1 LVEAA
6 ITPRTKAIVPVH
18 YAGVACDMQALTD
31 VASRHGLAL
40 IEDAAQGAMATW
52 DDRPLG
58 TIGDLGALSFH
69 ETKNIT
75 CGEGGAL
82 LVNRA
87 AHLERAEVLR
97 EKGTNRSRF
106 MRGQVD
112 KYTWIDQGSSYG
124 LSDINAAFLWAQLE
138 HATQITDLRLNVWRR
153 YHEAFAALED
163 KGVVRRPVVP
173 GRCRHNAHMYYLLL
187 ANAEARDAFLEA
199 ARGDGVDC
207 VFHYVPLHSSP
218 AGLRYA
224 RSAAPLPITE
234 DLSAR
239 LVRLPIWAG
248 MTPVMVDR
256 VVSVAHC
263 ALESASI
270 TSALPA

>member
-1 LVEAA
+1 
-6 ITPRTKAIVPVH
+6 
-18 YAGVACDMQALTD
+18 
-31 VASRHGLAL
+31 
-40 IEDAAQGAMATW
+40 
-52 DDRPLG
+52 
-58 TIGDLGALSFH
+58 
-69 ETKNIT
+69 
-75 CGEGGAL
+75 
-82 LVNRA
+82 
-87 AHLERAEVLR
+87 
-97 EKGTNRSRF
+97 